1 MIGKKKKITKK
12 VIQEDKLVTSFFK
25 TQGFFKDNQQ
35 NLLIGLGVIAAVI
48 LAVFWYNSKV
58 DDDNLQ
64 ATTQLAAVIP
74 FYDSG
79 QYQKAI
85 DGEPG
90 TNIVGLASI
99 VDNFGSTEQGE
110 VAKMYLAN
118 SYYSLGNYQK
128 AKEYYSDYSGK
139 SDLFKASSIAG
150 KAACDEMLGNYSEA
164 AEEYKKASSIVKVE
178 TQAASYLLNAGK
190 NYLKSNSEDKAKE
203 AFELI
208 KDEYKNTNAARELD
222 RFTYKF

>member
-12 VIQEDKLVTSFFK
+12 VIQEDKLVTSYFK

-35 NLLIGLGVIAAVI
+35 NLLIGLGVIVAIV
-48 LAVFWYNSKV
+48 LAVFWYNSKL
-58 DDDNLQ
+58 DDDNQQ
-64 ATTQLAAVIP
+64 ATGQLATVIP
-74 FYDSG
+74 FYEKG

-90 TNIVGLASI
+90 TNIVGLNSI
-99 VDNFGSTEQGE
+99 VENFGGTEQGE

-118 SYYSLGNYQK
+118 SYYSLGNYEK
-128 AKEYYSDYSGK
+128 AKEFYSDYSGK
-139 SDLFKASSIAG
+139 SDIFKASSIAG
-150 KAACDEMLGNYSEA
+150 KAACDEMLGNYTEA
-164 AEEYKKASSIVKVE
+164 ADEYKKASTIVNVE
-178 TQAASYLLNAGK
+178 TQAASYLLSAGK
-190 NYLKSNSEDKAKE
+190 NYLKSNSNDKAKE
-203 AFELI
+203 IFNMI